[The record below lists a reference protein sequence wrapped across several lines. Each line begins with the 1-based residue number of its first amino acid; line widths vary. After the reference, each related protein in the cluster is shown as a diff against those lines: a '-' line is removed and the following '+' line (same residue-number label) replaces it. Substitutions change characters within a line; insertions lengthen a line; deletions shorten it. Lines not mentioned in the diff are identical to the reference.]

1 MPKPFHH
8 RSGRWCVHYS
18 PKLSPTGKD
27 SFVYFD
33 SEEAAN
39 EDLKARVGERQE
51 HGRSLVTAQERQW
64 VHYLRQQL
72 GDDLKLLPSILE
84 HWRAT
89 RATRETAA
97 EDAVEAFLQ
106 QHLPE
111 VDKRTRQDIDSR
123 LSRFGDDFKGV
134 LMHSLDV
141 ASVERWLHGF
151 KNLNTRSSYWKR
163 LAQFFDFCVRNRYM
177 AENLLER
184 LKKPTPKRASVKV
197 YTPMNFQDML
207 EWANLKAEGHEREAL
222 LPMLALCGLCFMRTG
237 EVVRLYSEEE
247 VIRWDD
253 ILWDRR
259 LVHVRAEVAKETRRA
274 DDERFIPFTEPFEK
288 AMVSFMDR
296 KEGRCVDIL
305 HRQFSEHWRT
315 MHTKLG
321 LTAIHNGLRKSC
333 ISYALAADNDLG
345 VVQAARYAGNSETT
359 IRKHYLERLTPEDG
373 KAWFA
378 VTAQF

>member
-1 MPKPFHH
+1 MPKPFLH

-18 PKLSPTGKD
+18 AKLSPTGKD

-39 EDLKARVGERQE
+39 EDLGVRVGERNE
-51 HGRSLVTAQERQW
+51 HGRSMVTATERQW
-64 VHYLRQQL
+64 IHYARQQL
-72 GDDLKLLPSILE
+72 GDLKLLPEVIE
-84 HWRAT
+84 HYRST
-89 RATRETAA
+89 RATLETSA

-111 VDKRTRQDIDSR
+111 VDKRTRQDIESR
-123 LSRFGDDFKGV
+123 LNRFASDFSGTM
-134 LMHSLDV
+134 MHSVDV
-141 ASVERWLHGF
+141 AAIERWLHGF
-151 KNLNTRSSYWKR
+151 KNLNTRGSYWKR
-163 LAQFFDFCVRNRYM
+163 LAQFIDYCVRQRFM
-177 AENLLER
+177 TESPLER
-184 LKKPTPKRASVKV
+184 LKKPTPKRASAKV
-197 YTPMNFQDML
+197 YKPDDFQRML
-207 EWANLKAEGHEREAL
+207 EWANLKAESHEREAL

-237 EVVRLYSEEE
+237 EVVRLYSEEP
-247 VIRWDD
+247 VICWSD

-259 LVHVRAEVAKETRRA
+259 LVHVRAEVAKETRRE
-274 DDERFIPFTEPFEK
+274 DDERFIPFSEPFEK
-288 AMVSFMDR
+288 AMISFMDR
-296 KEGRCVDIL
+296 REGRCVEIL

-315 MHTKLG
+315 MHTKLE
-321 LTAIHNGLRKSC
+321 LTAVHNGLRKSC

-378 VTAQF
+378 VSAQF